1 MPKASLYNK
10 AGDQV
15 GEIQLTDEIFG
26 VTVNEAVM
34 HQAVVQYLASLRK
47 GTASTKTR
55 AEVRGGGKK
64 PWRQKGT
71 GRARVG
77 SIRSPLW
84 RGGGITFGPQPR
96 SFEIKMPK
104 KVQRLA
110 LKSALSAKFLA
121 EEIIVVDSIDFEQP
135 KTKEMVQILKAL
147 NAENALIVTNMEDV
161 NIAKSARNIKG
172 VKPLPANSL
181 NVYDI
186 LKYNKLVLTKDA
198 VATVEE
204 VLA

>member
-1 MPKASLYNK
+1 MPKASLYNV
-10 AGDQV
+10 AGEQV
-15 GEIQLTDEIFG
+15 GEITLADEIFA
-26 VTVNEAVM
+26 VEINEGLM
-34 HQAVVQYLASLRK
+34 HQAVVQYLASLRR
-47 GTASTKTR
+47 GTASAKTR

-77 SIRSPLW
+77 STRSPLW

-104 KVQRLA
+104 KMKRLA
-110 LKSALSAKFLA
+110 LKSALTAKVQA
-121 EEIIVVDSIDFEQP
+121 GEIVVVDALEMAQP
-135 KTKEMVQILKAL
+135 KTKDMAQILKKL
-147 NAENALIVTNMEDV
+147 NAENALIITMVDDV
-161 NIAKSARNIKG
+161 NVVKSARNIEG
-172 VKPLPANSL
+172 VKPLPATEL

-186 LKYNKLVLTKDA
+186 LKYGKLVMTKDT
-198 VATVEE
+198 VAKVEE

>member
-1 MPKASLYNK
+1 MPKVALYNSE
-10 AGDQV
+10 GTQV
-15 GEIQLTDEIFG
+15 GEVQLNDEIFG
-26 VTVNEAVM
+26 VPVNEAVM
-34 HQAVVQYLASLRK
+34 HQAVVQYLASLRR
-47 GTASTKTR
+47 GTASAKTR

-96 SFEIKMPK
+96 SFEFKLPK
-104 KVQRLA
+104 KVKRLA
-110 LKSALSAKFLA
+110 LKSALSAKVQA
-121 EEIIVVDSIDFEQP
+121 GEMVVVDTLDFAQP
-135 KTKEMVQILKAL
+135 KTKEMVKILKGL
-147 NAENALIVTNMEDV
+147 NAESALVVINIDDV
-161 NIAKSARNIKG
+161 NTVKSARNIEG
-172 VKPLPANSL
+172 VKPLAATNL

-186 LKYNKLVLTKDA
+186 LKYNKLVITQDA
-198 VATVEE
+198 VAKVEE